1 MKLAAVL
8 VSVPFALA
16 AAAGPARAGGYVS
29 AGVGGTA
36 DLGGD
41 LTMLGA
47 EGRSGKLAVGHG
59 FGAIALEVGLAGF
72 GVDGGTMMTASA
84 SVKVKGHLVSKLDG
98 FVRGGLERSWVRSDG
113 AMDGLSGDGHLL
125 GLGLELPLPSLVA
138 ESALWLELDRQ
149 WVELGEADG
158 TADTLMLG
166 IRLGL

>member
-29 AGVGGTA
+29 AGVGSTA

-149 WVELGEADG
+149 WVELGESDG